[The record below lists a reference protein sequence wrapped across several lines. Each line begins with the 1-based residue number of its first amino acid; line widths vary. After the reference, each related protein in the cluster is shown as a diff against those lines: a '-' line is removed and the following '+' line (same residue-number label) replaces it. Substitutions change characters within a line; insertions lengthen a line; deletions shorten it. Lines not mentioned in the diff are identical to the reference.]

1 MYIVNC
7 IYNIH
12 YTIIHFTIIHFY
24 NKKEKMN
31 YFKELKVWQ
40 KAIELVT
47 NTYLK
52 SKTFPKE
59 EIYGLT
65 SQIRRC
71 AVSIPSNIAE
81 GCGRNTNKDFNNFL
95 SISLGSAFEFETQ
108 LIICKNLEFINK
120 EDFIFLESEI
130 QHIQN
135 MIIKLKSS
143 VENKL

>member
-1 MYIVNC
+1 
-7 IYNIH
+7 
-12 YTIIHFTIIHFY
+12 
-24 NKKEKMN
+24 MN

-52 SKTFPKE
+52 TQNFPKE

-81 GCGRNTNKDFNNFL
+81 GCGRKTNKDFNNFL
-95 SISLGSAFEFETQ
+95 GISLGSAFEFETQ
-108 LIICKNLEFINK
+108 LIICKNLNFIAI
-120 EDFIFLESEI
+120 EDYIFLESEI
-130 QHIQN
+130 QYIQN
-135 MIIKLKSS
+135 MIIKLQNTLQSK
-143 VENKL
+143 